1 MTTNMNPPDTSEEQ
15 YQRNYTPR
23 EKLLHKLTGAAYQA
37 TFEDDYELVVDICEM
52 ILEYERG
59 SVVPSPADSEA
70 LARGADAIEADVVE
84 LTTRTWDVATVGEP
98 VDYDRVE
105 HPMIEEVSEDEDE
118 ETTEETDTDEE
129 TTPAPEDISLPDPD
143 TVVGEILRGL
153 YHGHTSGIEWLT
165 KAQIGERMEGDDGAP
180 NVAAYCDSYHCIQ
193 SRNVAGQHA
202 NEYQIPS
209 AIRMRTGEAMFGDDD
224 E

>member
-59 SVVPSPADSEA
+59 SIVPSPADSET

-129 TTPAPEDISLPDPD
+129 TTPAPEDISLPDHD
-143 TVVGEILRGL
+143 TVIGEILRGL

-165 KAQIGERMEGDDGAP
+165 KAQIGERMDGDDGAQ
-180 NVAAYCDSYHCIQ
+180 NVAAYCDMYDCIQ
-193 SRNVAGQHA
+193 SRNVSGQHA

-209 AIRMRTGEAMFGDDD
+209 AIRMRTGEAMFGDDND
-224 E
+224 